1 MTGRYIT
8 AGIDGTV
15 SLGSF
20 RDVRADWDRSVWA
33 IDSHDLMESVPEQ
46 SGPTTGGPR

>member
-8 AGIDGTV
+8 AQLDGTV
-15 SLGSF
+15 RLGSF

-33 IDSHDLMESVPEQ
+33 IDSHDTFESVPEH
-46 SGPTTGGPR
+46 SGLNDRRES